1 MRFALCAYTAQGRD
15 INLDVKRVVGYRH
28 FCNKIWNALKFSLNI
43 FGTDFTPNPTGKVRL
58 HLVGVVSGCGL
69 QFTGSSADVMERW
82 ILSRLS
88 LAIDDCNKGFIGYNF
103 PDVTTAIYNFWL
115 YELCDVY
122 LVRIDK

>member
-1 MRFALCAYTAQGRD
+1 M
-15 INLDVKRVVGYRH
+15 
-28 FCNKIWNALKFSLNI
+28 
-43 FGTDFTPNPTGKVRL
+43 
-58 HLVGVVSGCGL
+58 GVVSGCGL

-88 LAIDDCNKGFIGYNF
+88 SAVDDCNNGFSGYNF

-122 LVRIDK
+122 LVRTNKLINKYIIIIILGVFKTDSVWK